1 MKNKEIGGGLVEVLS
16 YTAETVK
23 SLADA
28 NSVVG
33 ESIEKD
39 GVTVIPISKLS
50 VGFAGGGAD
59 IKKGKKTEQYPAGAG
74 AKITRTPVTLLVIDG
89 DGAHIIDVAEP
100 QKPSKI
106 AETVSAVAEQVKSMI
121 ASKKKDDTE

>member
-1 MKNKEIGGGLVEVLS
+1 MNNEKKNSGLTEVLS

-39 GVTVIPISKLS
+39 GVTVIPVSKLS

-59 IKKGKKTEQYPAGAG
+59 IRKGKKNEQYPAGAG
-74 AKITRTPVTLLVIDG
+74 AKVTRTPVTLLVIDK
-89 DGAHIIDVAEP
+89 DGVHVIDVAEP
-100 QKPSKI
+100 KKSSKI
-106 AETVSAVAEQVKSMI
+106 SETVSAVAEQVKTMI
-121 ASKKKDDTE
+121 ESKKKGE